1 MTPPPMAG
9 WNLALRFLLELVA
22 LAGLAA
28 AAWTLGSGLG
38 RWAAVVA
45 VPVAAIVIWGLFN
58 VRNDP
63 SRSGSAPVEVTGSVR
78 LLIEVVILGGGA
90 AALAFATNPALGIV
104 FALAIGGH
112 YLASVDRVEW
122 LIRA

>member
-1 MTPPPMAG
+1 MNAPPMAG
-9 WNLALRFLLELVA
+9 WNLALRFLLELAA

-45 VPVAAIVIWGLFN
+45 VPVAAAVVWGLFN
-58 VRNDP
+58 VRGDP
-63 SRSGSAPVEVTGSVR
+63 SRSGAAPVEVTGSVR
-78 LLIEVVILGGGA
+78 LAIEIVILGGGA
-90 AALAFATNPALGIV
+90 GALAFATRPAVGMV
-104 FALAIGGH
+104 FAFAILGH

-122 LIRA
+122 LVRA

>member
-78 LLIEVVILGGGA
+78 LVIEVVILGGGA

>member
-1 MTPPPMAG
+1 MTPPTMPG
-9 WNLALRFLLELVA
+9 WNLALRFLLELAA

-28 AAWTLGSGLG
+28 AAWTFGSGLG
-38 RWAAVVA
+38 RWVAVVA
-45 VPVAAIVIWGLFN
+45 VPVAAAAIWGLFN